1 MQMTMEYVASTGP
14 LAGLIA
20 LVSLYPLRPLA
31 HRTGLLDVPDHR
43 KTHKGAVPL
52 IGGLSMFIGLFV
64 AWLLLAPLGGGYG
77 VFLACSL
84 LLVVMGA
91 VDDARHLPAMFR
103 LCAQVA
109 LGALLVVG
117 SGVWLDQFGN
127 LLGFGVIELG
137 WLLGPVVTICAVI
150 AATNMFN
157 MIDGIDGLAG
167 SVSLVALLGLLVLL
181 VPAQGFRVETTMA
194 LALVLALVPYW
205 LANLRVPPFRRR
217 VFMGDAGSLFIGFSL
232 VWLLTNSTQQG
243 EAAFR
248 PVTALWL
255 VAVPLMDMVAIM
267 LRRAKRGESM
277 MRPDREHLHHIF
289 LRAGFT
295 ERQALVVI
303 SAVAVVMA
311 SIGIAGEW
319 LAVPAWVMCGA
330 FVALFGVYMMA
341 LNHVWR
347 LLVLFRAYR
356 IAALRRAAQ
365 KR

>member
-1 MQMTMEYVASTGP
+1 MEYFGSTGL

-20 LVSLYPLRPLA
+20 FLSLFPLRPFS
-31 HRTGLLDVPDHR
+31 RFSGLLDEPDHR
-43 KTHKGAVPL
+43 KTHNGAVPL
-52 IGGLSMFIGLFV
+52 IGGLSVFIGLFV
-64 AWLLLAPLGGGYG
+64 AWLLLAPLGSGYG
-77 VFLACSL
+77 VFLLCSL

-103 LCAQVA
+103 LGAQVA
-109 LGALLVVG
+109 LGALLVFG

-167 SVSLVALLGLLVLL
+167 SMSLVALLGLLALL
-181 VPAQGFRVETTMA
+181 VSAEGFRLEITLA
-194 LALVLALVPYW
+194 LALVLAMVPYW
-205 LANLRVPPFRRR
+205 LANLRVPPFRSR

-232 VWLLTNSTQQG
+232 VWLLTKSTQLDG
-243 EAAFR
+243 AAFR

-267 LRRAKRGESM
+267 LRRARKGQSM

-295 ERQALVVI
+295 DRQALVVI
-303 SAVAVVMA
+303 VVVAIVMA
-311 SIGIAGEW
+311 MIGLAGEW
-319 LAVPAWVMCGA
+319 LAVPAWIMCGA
-330 FVALFGVYMMA
+330 FVLLFCGYMWALA
-341 LNHVWR
+341 HVWR
-347 LLVLFRAYR
+347 LLVVFRSH
-356 IAALRRAAQ
+356 RRHREEAPAEAVQ

>member
-1 MQMTMEYVASTGP
+1 MEYAGSTGL

-20 LVSLYPLRPLA
+20 FASLFPLRPLA
-31 HRTGLLDVPDHR
+31 HRAGLLDIADHR
-43 KTHKGAVPL
+43 KTHRGAVPL
-52 IGGLSMFIGLFV
+52 IGGLSVFIGLFA
-64 AWLLLAPLGGGYG
+64 AWWIAAPYAGGYG
-77 VFLACSL
+77 VFLLCSL

-103 LCAQVA
+103 LGAQVA
-109 LGALLVVG
+109 LGAVLVFG

-137 WLLGPVVTICAVI
+137 GFMGPVVTICAVI

-181 VPAQGFRVETTMA
+181 VPAQGFLPETTLA
-194 LALVLALVPYW
+194 LALLFALVPYW
-205 LANLRVPPFRRR
+205 LANLRVPPFRCR
-217 VFMGDAGSLFIGFSL
+217 VFMGDAGTLFIGFSL

-267 LRRAKRGESM
+267 VRRARKGESV

-295 ERQALVVI
+295 DRQALVI
-303 SAVAVVMA
+303 IAAVAVVMA
-311 SIGIAGEW
+311 AIGIAGEW
-319 LAVPAWVMCGA
+319 LAVPAWVMCAA
-330 FVALFGVYMMA
+330 FVALFAGYMWA
-341 LNHVWR
+341 LEHVWR
-347 LLVLFRAYR
+347 LLALFRADR
-356 IAALRRAAQ
+356 LAAPRRAAQ